1 MDPSMGPFMDAIGM
15 LILFYLNLIG
25 AKWIWS
31 YLIGEGGGNVQ
42 IKRKPLRWYGN
53 LLILLWI
60 KVHYN

>member
-31 YLIGEGGGNVQ
+31 YLIGEGGGATSKLKENH
-42 IKRKPLRWYGN
+42 YGGMG
-53 LLILLWI
+53 IC
-60 KVHYN
+60 